1 MLQRILYYKTTTS
14 PVGSLRLMASDKGLC
29 AVLFDG
35 GRYNRVFFEG
45 GLERSDEHPVLKQ
58 AEKQLKEYFA
68 GKRKAFDVP
77 LDMRGS
83 VFQIRAW
90 RELQKIPYASTISY
104 GEQARRVGDAN
115 KARAVGMANGRN
127 PICIIVPCHRVIG
140 ASGDLTGFG
149 GGLKTKDFLLK
160 HEKKHGT
167 AVAEKSGTKT
177 TGKSKRVENMPRA
190 AGSR

>member
-1 MLQRILYYKTTTS
+1 MFQKILYYKTVPS
-14 PVGSLRLMASDKGLC
+14 PIGNLRLMASDKGLC

-45 GLERSDEHPVLKQ
+45 SLEKNDDFPVLMQ
-58 AEKQLKEYFA
+58 AEKQFKEYFA
-68 GKRKAFDVP
+68 GKRTAFDLP

-83 VFQIRAW
+83 IFQIRAW
-90 RELQKIPYASTISY
+90 RELQKIPYAETISY

-127 PICIIVPCHRVIG
+127 PIAIVVPCHRVIG

-149 GGLKTKDFLLK
+149 GGLKSKDFLLK
-160 HEKKHGT
+160 HEKRHAKPAEMT
-167 AVAEKSGTKT
+167 AAKKAQ
-177 TGKSKRVENMPRA
+177 K
-190 AGSR
+190 